1 MSVGEYRGP
10 SSSHILAIA
19 QLDPLN
25 VEVFAPIS
33 QLGTVNEGD
42 WVTIFPEEPVGGE
55 YRAQVK
61 VIDRVFAVASGTFGM
76 RLELPNPGNKLPGGL
91 RCRIAIGGTSSA
103 ATQIGSAPGRERGC
117 RYV

>member
-1 MSVGEYRGP
+1 MILPPPRSTPTVPLFPYTTLVRSLRSQRGLTEKTVRSPINGVVTERARSVGEYRGP

-42 WVTIFPEEPVGGE
+42 WVTIFPEEPVIG
-55 YRAQVK
+55 RAHV
-61 VIDRVFAVASGTFGM
+61 
-76 RLELPNPGNKLPGGL
+76 
-91 RCRIAIGGTSSA
+91 
-103 ATQIGSAPGRERGC
+103 
-117 RYV
+117 